1 MKFKIHIL
9 FISLLLFSCKEYKEI
24 NVTDVEDLYIN
35 KLTTDNLEVE
45 IKLKINNP
53 NNIGFSIYPSEFDIV
68 FSGIRLGKAQLN
80 KRVYIDAT
88 SEKVYS
94 FILNKNVK
102 DLNPFDALKLLSTN
116 NIGKIEITGDL
127 NVGKFYLKKKYP
139 INYNDKV
146 KLFN

>member
-102 DLNPFDALKLLSTN
+102 DLNPFDALKLLNTN